1 MNIDEKF
8 EEINRRGIACVWHV
22 ARLDSWSDVFGLAVA
37 KPERYP
43 QYVACGTTR
52 DVSLW
57 SVEQLA
63 GHVSQLLY
71 GGQELTQF
79 QSRDDIQNQGKQLG
93 AALRAVIDN
102 PHDEQA
108 VNVLAMCFSDMY
120 GYDNKQQ
127 FMPFVSSFVAGFR
140 GDEQKLLS
148 SSAGL

>member
-8 EEINRRGIACVWHV
+8 EEINRRGIACLWQVKNI
-22 ARLDSWSDVFGLAVA
+22 DSWSKEQAVYIALPSQHPRFIQSGLVRDVF
-37 KPERYP
+37 Y
-43 QYVACGTTR
+43 
-52 DVSLW
+52 W

-93 AALRAVIDN
+93 AALRAVIDS